1 MPSRPTVVVIPLLG
15 AFHARYPQYT
25 VVHVRET
32 VRAARPDALAV
43 TPLAPGAL
51 ARPAWQDTDE
61 VALPHTVVPW
71 ARNASVPIHE
81 VGFDTGAADAPGGP
95 DAAGEW
101 ERFRSYLEAFDAG
114 RERLRRVDA
123 ALEPVREILAGALDA
138 AAVRTR
144 LLPAIRAYQAER
156 AAVLEEGPG
165 TGWLADHAER
175 LAERIAALPHD
186 RVAVLAGVDHV
197 AALEDALERR
207 CRLEPTPEL
216 PTDLGPEGRERALL
230 DTAMRGDVADPAALL
245 ERLREVPRPE
255 ARYHEANLL
264 LLHGHAAEALERLE
278 AASREDFQEPYY
290 LPGFL
295 LARLGQL
302 YDVSGRREAALRA
315 YRGVLALSFAPA
327 EAVQAAQAGLLHAFR
342 LPDADV

>member
-1 MPSRPTVVVIPLLG
+1 
-15 AFHARYPQYT
+15 

-81 VGFDTGAADAPGGP
+81 VGFDAGAADAPGGP

-144 LLPAIRAYQAER
+144 LLHAIRAYQAER

-197 AALEDALERR
+197 PALVDALERR

-216 PTDLGPEGRERALL
+216 PTDL
-230 DTAMRGDVADPAALL
+230 
-245 ERLREVPRPE
+245 
-255 ARYHEANLL
+255 
-264 LLHGHAAEALERLE
+264 
-278 AASREDFQEPYY
+278 
-290 LPGFL
+290 
-295 LARLGQL
+295 
-302 YDVSGRREAALRA
+302 
-315 YRGVLALSFAPA
+315 
-327 EAVQAAQAGLLHAFR
+327 
-342 LPDADV
+342 